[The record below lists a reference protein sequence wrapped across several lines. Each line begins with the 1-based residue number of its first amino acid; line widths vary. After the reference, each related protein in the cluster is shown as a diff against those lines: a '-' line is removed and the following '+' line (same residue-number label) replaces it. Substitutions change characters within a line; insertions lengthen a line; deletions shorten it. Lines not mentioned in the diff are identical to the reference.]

1 MGKLIRLLTNDHKF
15 PGATPAPQP
24 PLSDEELFDAY
35 SRAVVG
41 AVDAVSPSVV
51 SIEVHGSSQ
60 PARGANPRHAPG
72 PRGQGSGFIFTPDGF
87 VLPSSEPPARGT
99 AGIVQAYTGHGGPL
113 TLAALAYAVDDTV
126 GYIVGTYGGPDVATH
141 TGKYLL
147 ALRRAPGG
155 PWLIAADMDNGNSRP
170 GR

>member
-15 PGATPAPQP
+15 PGATPASQP

-60 PARGANPRHAPG
+60 PSRGANPRHAPG
-72 PRGQGSGFIFTPDGF
+72 PRGQ
-87 VLPSSEPPARGT
+87 
-99 AGIVQAYTGHGGPL
+99 
-113 TLAALAYAVDDTV
+113 
-126 GYIVGTYGGPDVATH
+126 
-141 TGKYLL
+141 
-147 ALRRAPGG
+147 
-155 PWLIAADMDNGNSRP
+155 
-170 GR
+170 